1 MYIPKYYQVTD
12 PEEIREFIEA
22 HSFGTIITAGKGRP
36 LATHLPFQLKK
47 EADGYVLR
55 GHFARGNPQWH
66 TIEDPGE
73 VLVTFQGPH
82 SYGTSSWYEEKD
94 IPTWNY
100 QAAHVYGTGR
110 LLTEDELREDLVTLL
125 QKHEQHR
132 DEPVLWET
140 LPTELLEKDIKGIV
154 GFKLHITDIQAAFK
168 LSQNQ
173 STEDYQHVIDGLRTE
188 PDPLSEE
195 VAEVMDKRRSSS

>member
-1 MYIPKYYQVTD
+1 MYIPKYYKVHD

-47 EADGYVLR
+47 LEDGYELR

-66 TIEDPGE
+66 TIEDADE

-82 SYGTSSWYEEKD
+82 SYITSSWYEEKD

-100 QAAHVYGTGR
+100 QAAHVYGKGR
-110 LLTEDELREDLVTLL
+110 LLSEDELREDLVTLL
-125 QKHEQHR
+125 EMHELHR
-132 DEPVLWET
+132 DEPVLWDT

-154 GFKLHITDIQAAFK
+154 GFKLKITDIQAAYK

-173 STEDYQHVIDGLRTE
+173 SPEDYQHVIDGLRKE
-188 PDPLSEE
+188 DDPLSKE
-195 VAEVMDKRRSSS
+195 VADVMDKRRL

>member
-22 HSFGTIITAGKGRP
+22 HSFGTVITAGKGRP
-36 LATHLPFQLKK
+36 LATHLPLQLKK
-47 EADGYVLR
+47 EHDGFVLR
-55 GHFARGNPQWH
+55 GHFARGNPQWK
-66 TIEDPGE
+66 TIEEASE

-82 SYGTSSWYEEKD
+82 AYVTSSWYEEKEV
-94 IPTWNY
+94 PTWNY

-110 LLTEDELREDLVTLL
+110 LLSEEELREDLVTLL

-132 DEPVLWET
+132 DEPVLWDT
-140 LPTELLEKDIKGIV
+140 LPSALLEKDIKGIV
-154 GFKLHITDIQAAFK
+154 GFELRITDIQAAFK

-173 STEDYQHVIDGLRTE
+173 SARDYQHVIDGLRTE
-188 PDPLSEE
+188 QDPLAGE
-195 VAEVMDKRRSSS
+195 VADVMDKRRP